1 MALGYMWETVVAKRR
16 RLAEEAEQEKVAIMK
31 RARAEG
37 LAEGLAEGHAKGRS
51 EAEEETA
58 RLKARIAELEQ
69 NRNGD
74 AE

>member
-37 LAEGLAEGHAKGRS
+37 LAEGHAKGRS

-58 RLKARIAELEQ
+58 RLKARIAELERQ
-69 NRNGD
+69 RNGD
-74 AE
+74 GE